1 LAHTLIP
8 SAVGAFRDQLRGWLV
23 TPDDADYD
31 TARRVW
37 NGRIDRRP
45 ALIAFCAN
53 ETDVVSAVRF
63 AREHELLAA
72 VRSGGHGCA
81 GTAVCNGGLVI
92 DLSLMKAID
101 MDARGGT
108 VRAQA
113 GVLWG
118 ELDRATQASGLAV
131 PGGTD
136 SEVGIA
142 GLTLGGGN
150 GWLMGLYGA
159 TCDNLLGAD
168 LVTADGRTLSAS
180 DTENADLFW
189 ALRGG
194 GGNFGIV
201 TSFRYRLHP
210 VGPKVIGGALLYD
223 YKDARQ
229 VLRRFRESAP
239 TAPDA
244 LTVYAC
250 LIYDGDQPV
259 VAIAACYAGPL
270 DHAEATFSP
279 LRGWGSIVTDQLR
292 PMPYLELQSLF
303 DAARP
308 AGRLAAM
315 RSNFM
320 ASLPNAAI
328 DILVD
333 RFPETPSP
341 LSAVIVEHCH
351 GAIARVPPAATAF
364 GLRRNP
370 YHLEILGFWDGAEHS
385 TANLRWVTDFF
396 GAMQPFDAREVYVNS
411 LDEDEGH
418 RVREAYG
425 GNYDRLAALKAKFDP
440 TNFFRCNQNI
450 SPG

>member
-1 LAHTLIP
+1 MAPTLSS
-8 SAVGAFRDQLRGWLV
+8 SAVAAFRDQLRGWLV
-23 TPDDADYD
+23 TPEDAGYD

-45 ALIAFCAN
+45 ALIAYCAN
-53 ETDVVSAVRF
+53 EADVVSAVRF
-63 AREHELLAA
+63 ARERELLTA
-72 VRSGGHGCA
+72 VRSGGHSCA
-81 GTAVCNGGLVI
+81 GTAVCDGGLVI
-92 DLSLMKAID
+92 DLSLMKAIE
-101 MDARGGT
+101 MDAKGRT

-113 GVLWG
+113 GVLWA
-118 ELDRATQASGLAV
+118 ELDRATQASRLAV

-150 GWLMGLYGA
+150 GWLMGLHGA
-159 TCDNLLGAD
+159 TCDNLLAAD
-168 LVTADGRTLSAS
+168 VIMADGRSVSAS
-180 DTENADLFW
+180 DAENADLFW

-201 TSFRYRLHP
+201 TSLRYRLHS
-210 VGPKVIGGALLYD
+210 VGPTVIAGAVSYA

-229 VLRRFRESAP
+229 VLRGFREFTS

-250 LIYDGDQPV
+250 LIYDKDQPV
-259 VAIAACYAGPL
+259 VAIAACFAGPL
-270 DHAEATFSP
+270 DKAETVTAP
-279 LRGWGSIVTDQLR
+279 LRGWGTIVDDQLR
-292 PMPYLELQSLF
+292 PTPYLEFQSLF

-308 AGRLAAM
+308 AGRYAAM

-320 ASLPNAAI
+320 ANLPDEAI
-328 DILVD
+328 EVLVD
-333 RFPETPSP
+333 RFPATPSP

-351 GAIARVPPAATAF
+351 GAIAQVAPDATAF

-385 TANLRWVTDFF
+385 ATNLQWVTDFF
-396 GAMQPFDAREVYVNS
+396 GAMHPFDVGEVYVNS
-411 LDEDEGH
+411 LDEGEGH